1 MRILRAILA
10 TSLMAFC
17 LFAAGMAMFSE
28 STSAHAEDAPSDK
41 KTVASRIFKT
51 DAGERVMVQDVWI
64 DAPVDKVW
72 KAFTTDEGWMAWAS
86 PAAKIDLR
94 AGGTIRTHYTPGAK
108 IGDPGTNVLNIIN
121 YVPERLLTLQA
132 ELEERWPE
140 VMKKDAEHL
149 MNVIVFESPKPN
161 QTHVISYGVGY
172 RDDPAY
178 DELLKFFVPANEGL
192 YQKLIDHLEDGKPAK
207 PKSE

>member
-1 MRILRAILA
+1 MHTTRTISLTALA
-10 TSLMAFC
+10 TVFMLT
-17 LFAAGMAMFSE
+17 AGIAPILK
-28 STSAHAEDAPSDK
+28 SASADAEDATPDK
-41 KTVASRIFKT
+41 KNVASRVFKT
-51 DAGERVMVQDVWI
+51 DAGERVVVQDVWI

-72 KAFTTDEGWMAWAS
+72 KAFTTDEGWTAWAS
-86 PAAKIDLR
+86 PTAKIDLR

-132 ELEERWPE
+132 ELEDRWPE
-140 VMKKDAEHL
+140 VMKKDAKHL

-192 YQKLIDHLEDGKPAK
+192 YRKLIGYLENRKQA
-207 PKSE
+207 E